1 VDILKIARDFVGS
14 SEGGSDEWAFAHAI
28 VALGQTLGLR
38 IVAEGVEQAGQL
50 QRLRLMGCDF
60 GQGFLFARPAAG
72 PEFTEAAFA
81 TAPGKSVGPVAEPAI
96 LGPRAVPRVD
106 LRTA

>member
-1 VDILKIARDFVGS
+1 
-14 SEGGSDEWAFAHAI
+14 
-28 VALGQTLGLR
+28 
-38 IVAEGVEQAGQL
+38 
-50 QRLRLMGCDF
+50 MGCDF

-81 TAPGKSVGPVAEPAI
+81 TAPGESVGPVAEPAI
-96 LGPRAVPRVD
+96 VGPRAIPRVD